1 MSLLELSKVKQLV
14 SNGMGILNNNI
25 KRKSRRRNRS
35 KSSSMFHSKYPRLV
49 VYRSNRH
56 FESQIINDFEASTLA
71 SASSKDLN
79 LKKEIEHSKSKI
91 EVSIIVGKSL
101 AKKAAEKKIK
111 KVVFDRN
118 GYPFHGRVKAF
129 ADAARKEGLE
139 F

>member
-1 MSLLELSKVKQLV
+1 
-14 SNGMGILNNNI
+14 MGILNNNVR
-25 KRKSRRRNRS
+25 RKSRRRNRS
-35 KSSSMFHSKYPRLV
+35 KSSAMFHDKYPRLV

-56 FESQIINDFEASTLA
+56 FEGQIINDFEARTLV
-71 SASSKDLN
+71 SASSKDAS
-79 LKKEIEHSKSKI
+79 LKKEIVSSKSKI
-91 EVSIIVGKSL
+91 EVSTIIGK
-101 AKKAAEKKIK
+101 AIAEKAVDSKIK